1 MSETQNTRYCQHKTG
16 AQTVNS
22 FVFQEQEELD

>member
-16 AQTVNS
+16 ALTVD
-22 FVFQEQEELD
+22 FYVFQEQEEHY